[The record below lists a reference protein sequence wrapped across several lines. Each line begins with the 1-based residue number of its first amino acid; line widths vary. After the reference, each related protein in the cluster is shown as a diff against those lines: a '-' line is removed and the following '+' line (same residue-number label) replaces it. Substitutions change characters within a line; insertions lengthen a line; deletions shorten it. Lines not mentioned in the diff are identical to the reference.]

1 MSEAA
6 ERLAEVQGHIADAA
20 ERAQR
25 EAGEICL
32 IAVSKTYDAPAIR
45 PLIAAGQRHFGENR
59 VQEAAAK
66 WPELRAETSGLMP
79 HLIGQLQSNK
89 AEAAAATFDATPPV
103 DHPPLA
109 PARARAEKSR

>member
-6 ERLAEVQGHIADAA
+6 ERLAEVQGHIVDAA

-66 WPELRAETSGLMP
+66 GPELRAEKYGIML
-79 HLIGQLQSNK
+79 HLTGPLQQPKAKAGGIGRRSCGDK
-89 AEAAAATFDATPPV
+89 E
-103 DHPPLA
+103 
-109 PARARAEKSR
+109 

>member
-6 ERLAEVQGHIADAA
+6 ERLAEVQGHIVDAA

-59 VQEAAAK
+59 VQERS
-66 WPELRAETSGLMP
+66 EEHTSE
-79 HLIGQLQSNK
+79 LQSLMRTSYAVFCLQQKNHIHTHK
-89 AEAAAATFDATPPV
+89 RHLRQQTT
-103 DHPPLA
+103 
-109 PARARAEKSR
+109 KK

>member
-6 ERLAEVQGHIADAA
+6 ERLAEVQGHIVDAA

-25 EAGEICL
+25 EAGEICM
-32 IAVSKTYDAPAIR
+32 IAVSKTYDAPEIR

-66 WPELRAETSGLMP
+66 WPELRDETPGSML
-79 HLIGQLQSNK
+79 HLIGQLKSNK
-89 AEAAAATFDATPPV
+89 DAAE
-103 DHPPLA
+103 
-109 PARARAEKSR
+109 RALMSDVPHHSNCQNA

>member
-6 ERLAEVQGHIADAA
+6 ERLAEVQGHIVDAA

-59 VQEAAAK
+59 VQEAAAN
-66 WPELRAETSGLMP
+66 WPELRAETSGIKL

-89 AEAAAATFDATPPV
+89 AAEAVTLHTPNQKDAHQSPV
-103 DHPPLA
+103 K
-109 PARARAEKSR
+109 ARAK

>member
-6 ERLAEVQGHIADAA
+6 ERLAEVQGHIVDAA

-45 PLIAAGQRHFGENR
+45 PLIAAGQRHCGENR

-66 WPELRAETSGLMP
+66 WPELRAETSGTL
-79 HLIGQLQSNK
+79 LRLYGQLQTNK
-89 AEAAAATFDATPPV
+89 AEQAVALFAAA
-103 DHPPLA
+103 H
-109 PARARAEKSR
+109 